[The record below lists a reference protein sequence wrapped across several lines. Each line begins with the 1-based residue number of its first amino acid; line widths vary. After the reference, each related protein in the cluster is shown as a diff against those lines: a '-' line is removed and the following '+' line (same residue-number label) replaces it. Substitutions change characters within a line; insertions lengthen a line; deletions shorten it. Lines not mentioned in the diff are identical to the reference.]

1 MPRLITQLKITVSF
15 SLSLYLHL
23 QSVTFYM
30 FDIVKN
36 KTENGFKNIKNKRFF
51 FYLLNLVHN

>member
-1 MPRLITQLKITVSF
+1 MPRLIIQLKITVSF

-36 KTENGFKNIKNKRFF
+36 
-51 FYLLNLVHN
+51 